1 MYTYTSDTLLKILA
15 IYGSVKL
22 VLFSCQSSGVEPSS
36 PIVGLPPSVRCC
48 AVSDIG
54 FSPVPHNDMAVA
66 SGQAQSLFR
75 RLNAHVHT
83 LNTCVVLRVR
93 TVKPSRLG
101 KRVAKHRANFT
112 DKKVTLR
119 LIRFSL
125 KLCAGSEIIPRAQS
139 SFHRLQYVAT
149 AIDGKLGGSLGA
161 KLYSFITQC
170 KSESCLLMITA

>member
-1 MYTYTSDTLLKILA
+1 MPPDPPWYTYTYTSDTLLKILA
-15 IYGSVKL
+15 KYGPVNL

-66 SGQAQSLFR
+66 SSQAQSLFR

-119 LIRFSL
+119 LIRFSYCD
-125 KLCAGSEIIPRAQS
+125 LCSVTKPVLAAARARS
-139 SFHRLQYVAT
+139 
-149 AIDGKLGGSLGA
+149 
-161 KLYSFITQC
+161 
-170 KSESCLLMITA
+170 